1 MDAKPVRLEQR
12 FADVK
17 GVRMRYFVGGVGPP
31 LVLVHGLTGG
41 AANWLELTGELGR
54 RYRLIVPELPGHGGS
69 APLPAAP
76 NLDAYADRVR
86 LVAAHEDA
94 LPAAF
99 VGHSLGGL
107 VALRIALRYPADV
120 RAVVLA
126 AAAGISS
133 TTRRAEFWISV
144 FGFTRPAKLVAP
156 FRQVLGRRPRLRAP
170 VFNRY
175 QVADPRSLSARMVEG
190 FLAGS
195 RLHSDVVRA
204 GRVLVRDDPRAD
216 LVGVRCPCL
225 VLWGARDLQVP
236 VGDAFE
242 YARRLRAP
250 LRTIADCGHLLIGE
264 RPQAVVDAIG
274 VFLDGIGELEELPLE
289 AEAVG

>member
-12 FADVK
+12 FADVR
-17 GVRMRYFVGGVGPP
+17 GVRMRYFVGGSGPP
-31 LVLVHGLTGG
+31 LVLVHGLTGA

-54 RYRLIVPELPGHGGS
+54 RHRLIVPELPGHGGS
-69 APLPAAP
+69 GPLPVAP

-86 LVAAHEDA
+86 VVAAREEA

-107 VALRIALRYPADV
+107 VALRLALRYPGDV

-156 FRQVLGRRPRLRAP
+156 FRRALGRRPRLRPP
-170 VFNRY
+170 VFNRF
-175 QVADPRSLSARMVEG
+175 QVSDPASLSPRMVEG
-190 FLAGS
+190 FLAAS
-195 RLHSDVVRA
+195 RLHTDVVSA
-204 GRVLVRDDPRAD
+204 GRVLVCDDPRVD
-216 LVGVRCPCL
+216 LAGVRCPCL

-236 VGDAFE
+236 IGDAFE
-242 YARRLRAP
+242 YARRLRARVR
-250 LRTIADCGHLLIGE
+250 LIADCGHLVPVE
-264 RPQAVVDAIG
+264 RPRACLDA
-274 VFLDGIGELEELPLE
+274 LEDLVALSN
-289 AEAVG
+289 